1 MGFVVDY
8 TTDHAAKD
16 KAKQDKASTPTASHR
31 SSLVSPTGS

>member
-1 MGFVVDY
+1 VDY

-31 SSLVSPTGS
+31 S